1 MMKETIFDPVRK
13 KRVALTPE
21 EGVRQ
26 QLISLLSE
34 KYGYPV
40 HLMSCEYAVTINK
53 LKYRGDLVVFD
64 NMAQPVLLAECKAPG
79 VAIKRETFE
88 QILRY
93 NTSLKVKYLLI
104 TNGNE
109 TYLARYDQNTSRYV
123 YIDMIPKYDELFK

>member
-40 HLMSCEYAVTINK
+40 HLMSCEYAVKINK